1 MEVIC
6 TVGLF
11 FNIYM
16 IHYLLKIEDSSN
28 GRLICQWDPIDYKKL
43 YYIVNK
49 L

>member
-11 FNIYM
+11 FNIYLLN
-16 IHYLLKIEDSSN
+16 YLLKNEDTSNRRLLCQLEPIE
-28 GRLICQWDPIDYKKL
+28 YKKL
-43 YYIVNK
+43 CDYV